1 MRGLNRVLVVEA
13 LEYILDA
20 EIVTTF
26 FDSGVLL

>member
-1 MRGLNRVLVVEA
+1 MRGLNRVLGVEA

-26 FDSGVLL
+26 FDSDVLL